1 MLSEEKYLANDC
13 TICGR
18 EFNYLKHK
26 SDTCIYCEE
35 DK

>member
-1 MLSEEKYLANDC
+1 MESEEKYLANDC
-13 TICGR
+13 TICER

-26 SDTCIYCEE
+26 SDICTYCE